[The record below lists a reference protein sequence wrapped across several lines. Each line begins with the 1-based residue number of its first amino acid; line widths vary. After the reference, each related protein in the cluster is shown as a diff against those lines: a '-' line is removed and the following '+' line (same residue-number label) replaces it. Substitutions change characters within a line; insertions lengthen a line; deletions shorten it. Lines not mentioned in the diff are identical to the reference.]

1 MIVGIG
7 TIRSDRQAGLSK
19 PRAEGIFLEDLG
31 FFHHDPGTGADA
43 CVHVSG
49 KPEPLAGLE
58 MSPHLIGQD
67 LPVDRPGEQIPC
79 QDRVFLERRF
89 LGGGQLVRVRR
100 DQNRGSG
107 QQTLGRF
114 GGIRE
119 SAHLQ
124 ICQIRMAPAQSDG
137 GPGSVDSGGAKRKL
151 RSRLLSHRKGGETTH
166 HVESEPVPVQLRLDG
181 IIRPFRA
188 RTRLGGTPHLGLQH
202 PAAFRDR
209 KLGDAGRHAVE
220 EGFAILSGHFDRI
233 AGARAAATVG
243 RGGPRKRRSDAS
255 GEDNLRIEDLAR
267 HRGCLRDRSGLAAFA
282 VEGNHVKCRAD
293 AHVTASWRPPDGF
306 VEGDRAIRRGRIQH
320 GRVPWGALRRKCDP
334 LILGRRPPLQ
344 RASVHPGHDEAL
356 RPLAEEMRRRQFD
369 GFLV

>member
-1 MIVGIG
+1 MIVEIA
-7 TIRSDRQAGLSK
+7 TIRSDREAGLFK
-19 PRAEGIFLEDLG
+19 PRAKGIVHENLG
-31 FFHHDPGTGADA
+31 FFHHDPGTNADA
-43 CVHVSG
+43 LVHISG
-49 KPEPLAGLE
+49 KPEHLAGLE
-58 MSPHLIGQD
+58 MSPHLIGLD

-114 GGIRE
+114 DGIRE

-124 ICQIRMAPAQSDG
+124 IRQIRMAPAQSEAG
-137 GPGSVDSGGAKRKL
+137 LGSVDSGGAIREL

-166 HVESEPVPVQLRLDG
+166 HVESEPVLVQLRLDG

-233 AGARAAATVG
+233 AGARAAAAVG
-243 RGGPRKRRSDAS
+243 RGGPGQRRSDAS
-255 GEDNLRIEDLAR
+255 GEVDLRIEDFPR
-267 HRGCLRDRSGLAAFA
+267 HRGCLRERSGQAAFP
-282 VEGNHVKCRAD
+282 VQGNHVECRAD
-293 AHVTASWRPPDGF
+293 AHVPLRRRPPDGL
-306 VEGDRAIRRGRIQH
+306 VEEDRAIRRGRIQQ
-320 GRVPWGALRRKCDP
+320 GRARIGATRNRDP
-334 LILGRRPPLQ
+334 LILGRRPLLQ

-369 GFLV
+369 GVSI

>member
-1 MIVGIG
+1 
-7 TIRSDRQAGLSK
+7 
-19 PRAEGIFLEDLG
+19 
-31 FFHHDPGTGADA
+31 
-43 CVHVSG
+43 
-49 KPEPLAGLE
+49 
-58 MSPHLIGQD
+58 MSPHLIGLD

-124 ICQIRMAPAQSDG
+124 IRQIRMAPAQSDG
-137 GPGSVDSGGAKRKL
+137 GLGSVDSGGAIGKL

-166 HVESEPVPVQLRLDG
+166 HVESEPVRVQLRLDG
-181 IIRPFRA
+181 IMRTFRA

-233 AGARAAATVG
+233 AGARAAAAVG
-243 RGGPRKRRSDAS
+243 RGGPGKRRSDAS
-255 GEDNLRIEDLAR
+255 GEVDLRIEDLAR
-267 HRGCLRDRSGLAAFA
+267 HRGCLRERSGQAAFA
-282 VEGNHVKCRAD
+282 VEGNHVECRAD
-293 AHVTASWRPPDGF
+293 AHVPLRRRPPDGL
-306 VEGDRAIRRGRIQH
+306 VEEDRAIRRGRIQQ
-320 GRVPWGALRRKCDP
+320 GRARIGATRNRDP
-334 LILGRRPPLQ
+334 LILGRRPLLQ

-369 GFLV
+369 GVSI